1 MRIGNKDIWVI
12 TVERL
17 VEAIY
22 VCASS
27 LREADK
33 CTDTVYILNRG
44 TTDTKGVITKKKAE
58 KH

>member
-1 MRIGNKDIWVI
+1 MRIGNKDIRVI

-27 LREADK
+27 LREADN

-44 TTDTKGVITKKKAE
+44 TTDTKGVITKKKG
-58 KH
+58 